1 MSKVQEECR
10 PGRPVVTRRQAFLGL
25 GWAAAASAG
34 VTVPVDATLAADSAA
49 AGQSDEPSYRE
60 TDHIR
65 RFYDCA
71 RF

>member
-1 MSKVQEECR
+1 MSQVQEECR
-10 PGRPVVTRRQAFLGL
+10 PGLAVVTRREAFVGL
-25 GWAAAASAG
+25 GWAAAASAA
-34 VTVPVDATLAADSAA
+34 VAASVHATLAAEAA
-49 AGQSDEPSYRE
+49 ETPQSGQPSYRE